1 MMMDSKQE
9 LAQALDSLRRN
20 RVSLQ
25 LDAEVDPGALVVVA
39 SDLAERTGL
48 TKEVALRVVEDELGV
63 KPLAPRTPLTKG
75 ATVMDI
81 KSRLEESFD

>member
-1 MMMDSKQE
+1 MDSKQE

-25 LDAEVDPGALVVVA
+25 LDAEVDPGSLVVVA
-39 SDLAERTGL
+39 TDLAERTGL
-48 TKEVALRVVEDELGV
+48 PREVALRVVEDELGV
-63 KPLAPRTPLTKG
+63 KPLPPRSAVTKG

-81 KSRLEESFD
+81 QARLAEARD